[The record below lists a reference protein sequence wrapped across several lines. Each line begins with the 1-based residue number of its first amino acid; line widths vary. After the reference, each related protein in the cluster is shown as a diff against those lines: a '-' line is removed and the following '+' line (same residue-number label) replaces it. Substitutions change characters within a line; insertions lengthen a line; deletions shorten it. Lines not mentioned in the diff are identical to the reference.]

1 MTRQTASALKVCLN
15 GRLVG
20 HYRKGRQGEKT
31 FTYAQDWLN
40 EPKAIALSR
49 SLPLTG
55 KTYSGDIVSFY
66 FENLLPDSED
76 ILRKIAERTGAAG
89 RDAYNLLSEIGRDCV
104 GALQFL
110 PEDEEHNNELE
121 RPEGR
126 ILSDDD
132 ITSILDNLGRAPL
145 GIDREGGFR
154 ISLAGAQEKAAFLK
168 QGQEW
173 LEPQGLSPTTHIFKP
188 EIGILRW
195 ESGDVDFTDSVAN
208 EYYCLKLLSQFLP
221 NVAVAEIIN
230 FGQKNVLVVERFDR
244 LALDDGRIVRLP
256 QEDMCQALG
265 FPPTRKY
272 QNQGGPKL
280 VDILKLLAFSDT
292 PEKDQ
297 MTVLKCQILF
307 WLIGATDGHAKN
319 YSIYLTPENSFRLT
333 PIYDVLSAQPAFDKG
348 QIRHKDFRLAMPLGR
363 SKHYKIQNI
372 HGRHFVETA
381 AEAGLPKQLAQNAI
395 ISVQEN
401 MNTAFKWVASQLPR
415 RFPIYIHDNIKS
427 AAEKKIPLLD
437 SAFE

>member
-1 MTRQTASALKVCLN
+1 MSRQAVSALKVCLN

-20 HYRKGRQGEKT
+20 YYKKGRRGEKT
-31 FTYAQDWLN
+31 FDYAQSWLN
-40 EPKAIALSR
+40 DPRAIPLSR
-49 SLPLTG
+49 SLPLRE
-55 KTYSGDIVSFY
+55 KIYAGDEVSFY

-76 ILRKIAERTGAAG
+76 ILRKIADRTGAAG

-110 PEDEEHNNELE
+110 TEGEATQQLEL
-121 RPEGR
+121 PNGR
-126 ILSDDD
+126 VLSEDD
-132 ITSILDNLGRAPL
+132 IGAILDNLGRAPL
-145 GIDREGGFR
+145 GINKEGGFR

-168 QGQEW
+168 RGKNW

-188 EIGILRW
+188 EIGVLRW
-195 ESGDVDFTDSVAN
+195 ESGDVDFSESVAN
-208 EYYCLKLLSQFLP
+208 EFYCLKLLSGFLP
-221 NVAVAEIIN
+221 DVATAKIMT
-230 FGQKNVLVVERFDR
+230 FGGKEVLVVERFDR
-244 LALDDGRIVRLP
+244 LPLKDGRIVRLP

-265 FPPTRKY
+265 YPPSRKY

-307 WLIGATDGHAKN
+307 WLMGATDGHAKN

-333 PIYDVLSAQPAFDKG
+333 PIYDVLSAQPAVDRK
-348 QIRHKDFRLAMPLGR
+348 QIRHKDFRLAMPLGK

-381 AEAGLPKQLAQNAI
+381 IEAGLSPGFAQHAITSIRDNFEPAFEKVLAD
-395 ISVQEN
+395 
-401 MNTAFKWVASQLPR
+401 LPID
-415 RFPIYIHDNIKS
+415 FPMQIHDCIKA
-427 AAEKKIPLLD
+427 AAEKRLPLLA